1 MLFVLECCKLGS
13 RSPCVI
19 DDGDTAVLTGGTRTG
34 SYHRFN
40 VERFDSSGR
49 VEILPDLNLRRGGCS
64 PLSLVEV
71 QQGSALRELK
81 YFQHHAAPAI
91 LCHKEPARRM
101 QSILVEAL
109 EGKNLLAGLRLLA

>member
-1 MLFVLECCKLGS
+1 MLFVLPNS
-13 RSPCVI
+13 QTRSPCVI
-19 DDGDTAVLTGGTRTG
+19 DDGDTAVLTGGTRSG
-34 SYHRFN
+34 HYHRRC
-40 VERFDSSGR
+40 VERFDSSGLL
-49 VEILPDLNLRRGGCS
+49 ENLPNLNLRRGGCS
-64 PLSLVEV
+64 PPSLVEGEV
-71 QQGSALRELK
+71 QQGWALRELK